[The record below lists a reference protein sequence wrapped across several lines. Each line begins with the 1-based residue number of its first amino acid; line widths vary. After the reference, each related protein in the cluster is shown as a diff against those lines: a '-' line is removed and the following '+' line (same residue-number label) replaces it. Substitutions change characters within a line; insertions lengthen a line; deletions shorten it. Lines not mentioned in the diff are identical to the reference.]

1 MFGDLRSRFY
11 VASLVVFLS
20 FGNKINIALL

>member
-1 MFGDLRSRFY
+1 MFGDPPSRFY

-20 FGNKINIALL
+20 FGNKINITLL